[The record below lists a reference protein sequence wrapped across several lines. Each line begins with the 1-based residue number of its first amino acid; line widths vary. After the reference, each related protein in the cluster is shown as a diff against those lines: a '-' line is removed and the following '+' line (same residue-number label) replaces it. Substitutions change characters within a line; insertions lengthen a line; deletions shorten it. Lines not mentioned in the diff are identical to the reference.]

1 MVLSTDPDH
10 PAAAASQ
17 FKHAMPKKP
26 SSSRPAAPN
35 RPWQSSANSSPRSL
49 GCAITPHE
57 RLSLRSLAY
66 QRSPSPNGR
75 SIKANE
81 SPWPNSTALTPPPP
95 AAPGNPLCVRKV
107 VARTRAALAYAWW
120 SWRNRVAELPSR
132 SRVTAPGQQP
142 SCQDGR
148 SSDPDWPCARLGKA
162 AGVQRGWPDRV
173 RRRAGRCHLADAAV
187 PVLVVVPVGAIG
199 DGFQGSALV
208 AMDDGLVRQG
218 MAPFGGRCTAEKMVG
233 SVIAV
238 VVVVSTVQ
246 PPRR

>member
-1 MVLSTDPDH
+1 M
-10 PAAAASQ
+10 
-17 FKHAMPKKP
+17 
-26 SSSRPAAPN
+26 
-35 RPWQSSANSSPRSL
+35 
-49 GCAITPHE
+49 
-57 RLSLRSLAY
+57 
-66 QRSPSPNGR
+66 
-75 SIKANE
+75 
-81 SPWPNSTALTPPPP
+81 
-95 AAPGNPLCVRKV
+95 
-107 VARTRAALAYAWW
+107 
-120 SWRNRVAELPSR
+120 AELPSR

-148 SSDPDWPCARLGKA
+148 SSDPDWPCARFGKA

-173 RRRAGRCHLADAAV
+173 RRRAGRCHLADAAL

-218 MAPFGGRCTAEKMVG
+218 MAPFGGRCTAEKMG
-233 SVIAV
+233 GVIAV